1 MKRAPLFAAGPKRCE
16 VKQIVPTVRTVLLL
30 ALLAAFAAF
39 VWPTRWRYDH
49 MTMDSD
55 LVPVRID
62 RFTGNAEMLVPD
74 SGWLPV
80 ETPPDDASATP
91 TERAS

>member
-1 MKRAPLFAAGPKRCE
+1 
-16 VKQIVPTVRTVLLL
+16 VKDIVPTIRTVLLL
-30 ALLAAFAAF
+30 ALLTAFVAF
-39 VWPTRWRYDH
+39 VWPTRFRYDH
-49 MTMDSD
+49 MTFDGD

-62 RFTGNAEMLVPD
+62 RFSGNAEMLVPD

-91 TERAS
+91 TRRAS

>member
-1 MKRAPLFAAGPKRCE
+1 MTRFFPTFRA
-16 VKQIVPTVRTVLLL
+16 VLLL

-49 MTMDSD
+49 MTFEGD

-62 RFTGNAEMLVPD
+62 RFSGNADMLVPD

-91 TERAS
+91 TRRAS